1 MKTNPF
7 PIAMPLPKPL
17 TMPLSRRRLLAAML
31 GAGLLPLHAGV
42 AANPAAA
49 PAARSSAP
57 APTAA
62 KHRYALVVG
71 NARYAVPANALVN
84 PVNDARLIA
93 ESLRKR
99 QFDVTLLTDL
109 TTAQMEDAVDEFA
122 TRAKDADLA
131 LVYFAGH
138 AVAVDDV
145 NYLFGVDLALSLIH
159 I

>member
-1 MKTNPF
+1 
-7 PIAMPLPKPL
+7 
-17 TMPLSRRRLLAAML
+17 ML
-31 GAGLLPLHAGV
+31 GAGLSPLHAGGR
-42 AANPAAA
+42 ANPAAA
-49 PAARSSAP
+49 PSATSVPSAPP

-62 KHRYALVVG
+62 KRRYALVIG
-71 NARYAVPANALVN
+71 NARSAVPANALVN
-84 PVNDARLIA
+84 PVNAARLIA

-109 TTAQMEDAVDEFA
+109 TTAQMETAVDEFA

-145 NYLFGVDLALSLIH
+145 NYLKAR
-159 I
+159 